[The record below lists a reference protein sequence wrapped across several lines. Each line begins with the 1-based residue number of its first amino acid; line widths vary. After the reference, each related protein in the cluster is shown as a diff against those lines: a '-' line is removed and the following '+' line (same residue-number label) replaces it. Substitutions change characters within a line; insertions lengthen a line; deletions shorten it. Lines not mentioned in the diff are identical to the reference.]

1 MSEHG
6 HEPVR
11 GFPGHLPPDE
21 HILWQ
26 GSPDWR
32 VLVASALHVRLC
44 LAYFGG
50 LAIWAALQGSLTA
63 ALILIG
69 SGIVVIALFG
79 LYAYATTQSTVYSL
93 TNKRV
98 VMRIGVALDACINL
112 PLGEIESA
120 DLKILGNGRGNIV
133 LSLKGI
139 PRIGYWMLWP
149 HVRSLRMIRP
159 QPMLR
164 AVPDAR
170 DVAQLLFKATQG
182 VQQVAPRETGQL
194 VPERGVLAGAAA

>member
-21 HILWQ
+21 HIVWQ

-32 VLVASALHVRLC
+32 VLAASALHIRLC

-50 LAIWAALQGSLTA
+50 LALWAMLQGSMTT

-69 SGIVVIALFG
+69 SGAVVISLFG
-79 LYAYATTQSTVYSL
+79 LYARATARSTIYSL
-93 TNKRV
+93 TNKRIV
-98 VMRIGVALDACINL
+98 LRIGVALDACINL
-112 PLGEIESA
+112 PLGEIEAA
-120 DLKILGNGRGNIV
+120 DLKMLGNGRGNIV
-133 LSLKGI
+133 LSLKGM
-139 PRIGYWMLWP
+139 PRIGYSMLWP
-149 HVRSLRMIRP
+149 HVRSFRFIRP

-164 AVPDAR
+164 AIPDAR
-170 DVAQLLFKATQG
+170 EVAQLLFKATQG
-182 VQQVAPRETGQL
+182 VQQVAPREPGQL
-194 VPERGVLAGAAA
+194 LPERGVLAGAAA